1 MNRGIWSEDRVQ
13 REIALQERSDA
24 VAADTTPSIN
34 ALAPLEPDPQVVL
47 VRRVADGWLE
57 AKLPD
62 EAAALIASG
71 EYRPFM
77 ATEGYSDN
85 GALSCQA
92 DPEWVEFGRKE
103 RVTAML
109 TQQARAD
116 MDAMTASV
124 SFMSDAELDALES
137 SLMQADSLEVQP

>member
-1 MNRGIWSEDRVQ
+1 MQ

-34 ALAPLEPDPQVVL
+34 ALAPLEPDPKLVL
-47 VRRVADGWLE
+47 VRRVSDGWLE

-62 EAAALIASG
+62 EAADLIASG
-71 EYRPFM
+71 EYRPFT

-92 DPEWVEFGRKE
+92 DPEEVEAARKE
-103 RVTAML
+103 RIAALAKLRSSEAVERVVQDEL
-109 TQQARAD
+109 ARLAD
-116 MDAMTASV
+116 LSDEELRLGLCSV
-124 SFMSDAELDALES
+124 
-137 SLMQADSLEVQP
+137 EVRTP